1 MTRGRG
7 ISGVFQN
14 RLKPLPWPLLLVFL
28 LLTVG
33 ISTSGYIF
41 YNKQKKDIYREQTAN
56 LRAVADLKANEIS
69 RWINE
74 RLGDANLIAENRIF
88 TAELLTFLRDRSA
101 GPRQESIRGWM
112 ESLRNN
118 YHYQNVLLLDWS
130 GEVVLALTGLYPT
143 IGSEGLDLMEAVRR
157 RKEAVISD
165 LHRLAKMACPYL
177 DVVAPLLA
185 ADTVAGFVLL
195 RIDPAEFLYPMI
207 QSWPTPSPSAETLL
221 VHREGNEVV
230 YLNELRHRQNTALN
244 LRFPLTAT
252 GLPAT
257 QVVLGKQGVV
267 AGIDYLDVPVLA
279 AVRPVASSSWFIVA
293 KIDQEEVERPL
304 RRSALAIFLV
314 ALSLVLAAAL
324 LILFLWQ
331 RQNTR
336 FRLRQLEAESQKQA
350 LVQHFDYLTRYA
362 NDIILLCDEKGD
374 ILEAN
379 ERAVVT
385 YGYGQEALLKMNLL
399 DLRGPGEQDKLAGQM
414 RQTEEWQGL
423 LFETTHQKK
432 DGSAFPVEI
441 SARAIAVDDKKY
453 FQSIIRNISE
463 RKEAEKKLLHANRLY
478 AVLSQVN
485 QAIVRAKNRERL
497 FQDICN
503 VAIEAGEFR
512 MARIGLVD
520 GESRTVRPAFQ
531 AGHTTGYLAHI
542 PISID
547 DLPLG
552 RGPIGTAIR
561 ENGVMV
567 CNDIRSD
574 EKMAPWREEAVKRG
588 YLSSATLPLRCQGKC
603 IGALMLYSN
612 EAGFFD
618 VDQVGLLEEVA
629 DDIAYALDA
638 MALEAQKQQA
648 ESQRETALEA
658 LQESEEKYRTLVENA
673 NEAIIVIQDGT
684 LKFANPKASKLFGY
698 SIEEAVG
705 RPFGEFIHSDDR
717 LLVAER
723 YRKRLAGEI
732 PAVVYPFR
740 TIHKDGSIRWAEIN
754 SVLIAW
760 EDRPAIMSYLS
771 DITDRKRAE
780 RDLQILSSRNQAML
794 EAIPDIIMEMDTSKI
809 YTWANRVG
817 IEFFGADVIGKEAS
831 YYFEGEQ
838 QTYQAVQP
846 IFNGHEDIVY
856 VESWQRRHD
865 GKKRLLAWWCQLLKD
880 EFGHMTGALASA
892 RDITEIK
899 RAEEAL
905 RESERKF
912 RETVV
917 NLDESYYSATLNGKL
932 LEHNQAFCRML
943 GYDSATDLRGTHL
956 PDFWQKAEER
966 QDYLRA
972 FAAAGSVSN
981 YQINARTQKGEKIT
995 VLASAHLVKDENNR
1009 PQRIEGVFLDISE
1022 RIRNENE
1029 IRRLNE
1035 ELEQRILQR
1044 TAQLETANKE
1054 LEAFSYS
1061 VSHDLRAPLRAID
1074 GFARIVLEEYA
1085 PKLDDEGRRL
1095 LDVIAGNTHKMGQL
1109 IDDLLAFSRLSR
1121 QQMAF
1126 APVDLAALADVVFSE
1141 LKSVEKGRRIELE
1154 INALPAA
1161 FGDRSLLRLVLQNLL
1176 ANAIKFTRPRARAR
1190 IELTG
1195 LAGEGENVYKVK
1207 DNGVGFDMEY
1217 VHKLFGVFQRLH
1229 GSKEFEG
1236 TGVGLAIVQRIVL
1249 RHGGR
1254 VWAESAAKGGAT
1266 FYFSLPTETSSE
1278 TAASED
1284 KPADVKEEK

>member
-1 MTRGRG
+1 MTRGSG
-7 ISGVFQN
+7 ISGVFQR

-56 LRAVADLKANEIS
+56 LRAVVDLKAAQI
-69 RWINE
+69 RDWLQE
-74 RLGDANLIAENRIF
+74 RLGDARLISENQILA
-88 TAELLTFLRDRSA
+88 AELLAFLRDRSA
-101 GPRQESIRGWM
+101 GPRRESIRGWM

-118 YHYQNVLLLDWS
+118 YHYQNVLLLDGS
-130 GEVVLALTGLYPT
+130 GEVVLALARPYPA
-143 IGSEGLDLMEAVRR
+143 IGSEELELMEAVRR
-157 RKEAVISD
+157 RKKAVISD
-165 LHRLAKMACPYL
+165 LHHSASTARPYL
-177 DVVAPLLA
+177 DVLAPLLT
-185 ADTVAGFVLL
+185 ADMVAGFVFL
-195 RIDPAEFLYPMI
+195 RIDPADFLYPII
-207 QSWPTPSPSAETLL
+207 QSWPTPSPSAETML
-221 VHREGNEVV
+221 VRREGDEVV
-230 YLNELRHRQNTALN
+230 YLNELRHRKNTALN
-244 LRFPLTAT
+244 LRFPIRNTE
-252 GLPAT
+252 LPAA
-257 QVVLGKQGVV
+257 QAALGKTGVV
-267 AGIDYLDVPVLA
+267 SGRDYRGIAVWSVLKPVPD
-279 AVRPVASSSWFIVA
+279 SNWIIVA
-293 KIDQEEVERPL
+293 KVDREEIERPI

-314 ALSLVLAAAL
+314 VLSLILAAAL

-379 ERAVVT
+379 ERAVLT
-385 YGYGQEALLKMNLL
+385 YGYGQEALLKMNLR
-399 DLRGPGEQDKLAGQM
+399 DLRVPEERDKLAAQM
-414 RQTEEWQGL
+414 RQAEEWQGL

-432 DGSAFPVEI
+432 DGSVFPVEV

-485 QAIVRAKNRERL
+485 QAIVRTKNREQL

-503 VAIEAGEFR
+503 IAIEAGEFR
-512 MARIGLVD
+512 MARIELVD
-520 GESRTVRPAFQ
+520 GESRTVQPAFQ
-531 AGHTTGYLAHI
+531 AGRAAGYLA
-542 PISID
+542 
-547 DLPLG
+547 
-552 RGPIGTAIR
+552 
-561 ENGVMV
+561 
-567 CNDIRSD
+567 
-574 EKMAPWREEAVKRG
+574 
-588 YLSSATLPLRCQGKC
+588 SATLPLRFQGKC

-612 EAGFFD
+612 EVGFFD
-618 VDQVGLLEEVA
+618 ADQVGLLEEVT
-629 DDIAYALDA
+629 DDIVYALDA
-638 MALEAQKQQA
+638 MAFEAQKQQA
-648 ESQRETALEA
+648 ESQREAALEA
-658 LQESEEKYRTLVENA
+658 LRESEERYRNIFNNSIEGIFQTTPEGRYRTINPA
-673 NEAIIVIQDGT
+673 
-684 LKFANPKASKLFGY
+684 FARMFGY
-698 SIEEAVG
+698 ESPEEMTTAVTNISEQLYVH
-705 RPFGEFIHSDDR
+705 PED
-717 LLVAER
+717 
-723 YRKRLAGEI
+723 RKRLIALMSATEGMVRDSEVQLI
-732 PAVVYPFR
+732 R
-740 TIHKDGSIRWAEIN
+740 KDGSQFWISIN
-754 SVLIAW
+754 ARILQDGEGNAPII
-760 EDRPAIMSYLS
+760 EGTCM
-771 DITDRKRAE
+771 DITERQRAE

-794 EAIPDIIMEMDTSKI
+794 EAIPDIIMEMDTNKI

-856 VESWQRRHD
+856 VESWQRRRD

-899 RAEEAL
+899 
-905 RESERKF
+905 
-912 RETVV
+912 
-917 NLDESYYSATLNGKL
+917 
-932 LEHNQAFCRML
+932 
-943 GYDSATDLRGTHL
+943 
-956 PDFWQKAEER
+956 
-966 QDYLRA
+966 
-972 FAAAGSVSN
+972 
-981 YQINARTQKGEKIT
+981 
-995 VLASAHLVKDENNR
+995 LA
-1009 PQRIEGVFLDISE
+1009 
-1022 RIRNENE
+1022 ENE

-1035 ELEQRILQR
+1035 ELEQRVLQR
-1044 TAQLETANKE
+1044 TAQLEAANKE

-1095 LDVIAGNTHKMGQL
+1095 LDVIAANTHKMGQL
-1109 IDDLLAFSRLSR
+1109 IDDLLAFSHLSR
-1121 QQMAF
+1121 QQTAF
-1126 APVDLAALADVVFSE
+1126 APVDLAALAAAVFFE
-1141 LKSVEKGRRIELE
+1141 LKNLEKGRRIEFK
-1154 INALPAA
+1154 IGALPAA

-1176 ANAIKFTRPRARAR
+1176 ANAIKFTRPRTRAR
-1190 IELTG
+1190 IEL
-1195 LAGEGENVYKVK
+1195 AGQAGKGENIYHVK

-1254 VWAESAAKGGAT
+1254 VWAKSDKGGGAT
-1266 FYFSLPTETSSE
+1266 FYFSLPQ
-1278 TAASED
+1278 
-1284 KPADVKEEK
+1284 EKGTGDRGQGRG